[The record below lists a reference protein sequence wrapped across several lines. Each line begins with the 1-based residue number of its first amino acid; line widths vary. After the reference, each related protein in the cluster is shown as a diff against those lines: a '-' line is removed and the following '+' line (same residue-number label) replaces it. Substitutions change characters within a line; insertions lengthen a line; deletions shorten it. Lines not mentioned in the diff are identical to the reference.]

1 LNTQCSGGKP
11 NIDLQYHQF
20 DMLMRESAH
29 FTVQVRKLM
38 TLLDEKCRALIAEL
52 NLGQPEDVIGVT
64 PLTGGVASDIAK
76 VNLTNGSI
84 CLKFAMSK
92 LKVSENWE
100 APVHR
105 NAAEYA
111 WLEMASHVHPQSA
124 VRLFGCSATQH
135 GFAMEFIS
143 GDDDY
148 LWKTAMLDG

>member
-1 LNTQCSGGKP
+1 
-11 NIDLQYHQF
+11 
-20 DMLMRESAH
+20 
-29 FTVQVRKLM
+29 M
-38 TLLDEKCRALIAEL
+38 TLLDEKCRAWIAEL

-84 CLKFAMSK
+84 CLKFAMPK
-92 LKVSENWE
+92 LKVSEGE

-143 GDDDY
+143 GDDDN
-148 LWKTAMLDG
+148 LWETAMLEG